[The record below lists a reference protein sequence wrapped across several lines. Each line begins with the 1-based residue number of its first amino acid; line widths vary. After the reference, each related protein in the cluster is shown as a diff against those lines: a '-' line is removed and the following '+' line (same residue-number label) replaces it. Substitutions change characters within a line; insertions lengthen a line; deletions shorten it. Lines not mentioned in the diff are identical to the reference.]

1 MIYFISDTH
10 FHYSNI
16 VKYCNRPFKD
26 IDEMNE
32 AIINNWNSLI
42 TKDGIFHSD
51 RGSQYTSNDYEKLLL
66 SF

>member
-42 TKDGIFHSD
+42 TKDGIFH
-51 RGSQYTSNDYEKLLL
+51 
-66 SF
+66 